1 MTPPTAA
8 ATPRPTAEAVERLMK
23 KLRLTTPLLAVYDAA
38 PGDAFA
44 PVFEPVGT
52 ECCFSYYDRWMAGE
66 TLVLKKGGDG
76 CRGAH
81 RALGIEQGT
90 PPYMAHFL
98 TDGKGAPKG
107 EGLRATPE
115 IAQAILDRAQP
126 PVLESG
132 AVLVGPLR
140 LEQWDRVRSV
150 TFLVDPDR
158 LAALT
163 TLAGYWSAENV
174 VAAPFGSACSF
185 FWKSFNEL
193 EGVLAVIGGT
203 DVAMRRYL
211 PTAIM
216 TLTVA
221 PPHFARMLG
230 VPDNSFLDK
239 AWWNELMDV
248 RDRWA

>member
-1 MTPPTAA
+1 MP
-8 ATPRPTAEAVERLMK
+8 ATPADTARPTPAAVERLMK

-38 PGDAFA
+38 PSDAFS
-44 PVFEPVGT
+44 PVFDAEGDD
-52 ECCFSYYDRWMAGE
+52 CCFSYYDRWMGGE
-66 TLVLKKGGDG
+66 TLALKKGGGG
-76 CRGAH
+76 CKGAH
-81 RALGIEQGT
+81 RALGIEQAA
-90 PPYMAHFL
+90 PPFMAHML
-98 TDGKGAPKG
+98 TDGVGAPKG

-115 IAQAILDRAQP
+115 IAQAFLDRGKP
-126 PVLESG
+126 PVPQAGSI
-132 AVLVGPLR
+132 LVGPLR
-140 LEQWDRVRSV
+140 LDQWDSVRSV

-185 FWKSFNEL
+185 FWKSFNEI
-193 EGVLAVIGGT
+193 EGAQAVIGGT
-203 DVAMRRYL
+203 DVAMRQYL

-221 PPHFARMLG
+221 PGHFAKMLTVG
-230 VPDNSFLDK
+230 DDSFLDRE
-239 AWWNELMDV
+239 WWTDLMDV

>member
-1 MTPPTAA
+1 MA
-8 ATPRPTAEAVERLMK
+8 ATSTEPRPTSAAVERLMK

-38 PGDAFA
+38 ASEAFA
-44 PVFEPVGT
+44 PVFEPVGD

-66 TLVLKKGGDG
+66 TLALSKGGGG
-76 CRGAH
+76 CKGAH
-81 RALGIEQGT
+81 RALGIERAT
-90 PPYMAHFL
+90 PPFMAHFL
-98 TDGKGAPKG
+98 TDGVGAPKG
-107 EGLRATPE
+107 EGLRATAE
-115 IAQAILDRAQP
+115 IAQAYLDRGKP
-126 PVLESG
+126 PAPESG
-132 AVLVGPLR
+132 SILVGPLR

-163 TLAGYWSAENV
+163 TLAGYWSPENV

-185 FWKSFNEL
+185 FWKSFNEI
-193 EGVLAVIGGT
+193 EGAQAVIGGT
-203 DVAMRRYL
+203 DVAMRQYL

-221 PPHFARMLG
+221 PAHFARMLTVG
-230 VPDNSFLDK
+230 DDSFLDRE
-239 AWWNELMDV
+239 WWNDLMEI

>member
-1 MTPPTAA
+1 MPATTN
-8 ATPRPTAEAVERLMK
+8 TPRPTAEAIERLMK

-38 PGDAFA
+38 RSDAFA
-44 PVFEPVGT
+44 PVFKPEGDD
-52 ECCFSYYDRWMAGE
+52 CCFSYYDRWIAGD
-66 TLVLKKGGDG
+66 TLLLEKGGAG
-76 CRGAH
+76 CKGAH
-81 RALGIEQGT
+81 RALGIEKGT
-90 PPYMAHFL
+90 PPFMAHML
-98 TDGKGAPKG
+98 TDGVGAPKG

-115 IAQAILDRAQP
+115 IAQQYLDRGKP
-126 PVLESG
+126 PALESG
-132 AVLVGPLR
+132 TVLVGPLR

-193 EGVLAVIGGT
+193 EGALAVIGGT

-221 PPHFARMLG
+221 PSHFARMIN
-230 VPDNSFLDK
+230 VPDDSFLDRD
-239 AWWNELMDV
+239 WWDELMEV
-248 RDRWA
+248 RARWA

>member
-1 MTPPTAA
+1 MA
-8 ATPRPTAEAVERLMK
+8 ATPTEPRPTAAAVERLMK

-38 PGDAFA
+38 ASEAFA
-44 PVFEPVGT
+44 PVFEPEGD
-52 ECCFSYYDRWMAGE
+52 ECCFSYYDRWLAGE
-66 TLVLKKGGDG
+66 TLALKKGGGG
-76 CRGAH
+76 CKGAH
-81 RALGIEQGT
+81 RALGIERT
-90 PPYMAHFL
+90 SPPFMAHFL
-98 TDGKGAPKG
+98 TDGVGAPKG

-115 IAQAILDRAQP
+115 IAQAYLDRGKP
-126 PVLESG
+126 PVPESG
-132 AVLVGPLR
+132 GILVGPLR
-140 LEQWDRVRSV
+140 LEQWERVRSV

-185 FWKSFNEL
+185 FWKSFNEI
-193 EGVLAVIGGT
+193 EGAQAVIGGT
-203 DVAMRRYL
+203 DVAMRQYL

-221 PPHFARMLG
+221 PAHFARMLTVG
-230 VPDNSFLDK
+230 DDSFLDRE
-239 AWWNELMDV
+239 WWNDLMEV